1 MGFLNDRKLEIYA
14 RDEIT
19 FVTLIYFVLVVISCY
34 FREIVELNQLI
45 LIEKLKTGDGSD
57 FCIWNLCLRIVDY
70 FKQS

>member
-57 FCIWNLCLRIVDY
+57 FCI
-70 FKQS
+70 